1 MILEESYTLSN
12 GVEIP
17 RLGLGTWLVGD
28 GDVAQA
34 VEHALRIGYR
44 LIDTAQAY
52 DNESGV
58 GDGIRS
64 SGVKREEIFVTSKVA
79 AEIKSYR
86 EAVASIDESLRK
98 LGLDDIDL
106 MLIHC
111 PQPWDEFGGAER
123 YFAGNLEVWRA
134 LEEAHEAGKL
144 RAIGVSN
151 FEQPDIDNILES
163 CDVAPMVNQILA
175 HIGRTPAELIEY
187 SQARGMLV
195 EAYSPLGHGNLLKN
209 ETVAALAERYGVS
222 LPRLAIRYALQLGL
236 LPIPKSADPEHIETN
251 ARVDFEISK
260 EDMDFLRNLE
270 IVRDPDDAD

>member
-111 PQPWDEFGGAER
+111 PQPWDEFG
-123 YFAGNLEVWRA
+123 
-134 LEEAHEAGKL
+134 
-144 RAIGVSN
+144 GVSN